1 MTQVYDVQHWKQKF
15 ILIWTGQTFSI
26 LTSSIAQF
34 ALVLWIGMETG
45 SAKVLAYATIAGL
58 LPQILLGP
66 FAGVFVDRWN
76 KKITMI
82 ASDSFVA
89 ICSALIALLF
99 YLNLLELWSIY
110 ILLALRS
117 IGGAFHSPAMKSTVP
132 MLAPKDQLV
141 RVAGVNE
148 VIQSVSFISGPALGA
163 FLLLQYNMTI
173 VMLLDVVGAF
183 IACVMLLF
191 VSFPKVKKVTETTAS
206 VYKDMVEG
214 GRVILKNR
222 PMSWL
227 LFSEIIARFFIF
239 PVVAVTPLVTLNYYK
254 GTPYQVSLVE
264 ILFGIGLLLGGG
276 LLAVLNQRFR
286 KISLAI
292 VGYIILG
299 LALLVCGS
307 LAPHLFIVYAVLTVF
322 QGIAVPLYEGSIT
335 ALIQTQFES
344 QYLGRIFGLIGSI
357 CQIPAIIGLLFTAE
371 LADQFGV
378 QNVYVAGG
386 IALCFC
392 AVLVGSI
399 KRVRQ
404 LEGE

>member
-1 MTQVYDVQHWKQKF
+1 MTQVYDLQDWKKKF
-15 ILIWTGQTFSI
+15 TLIWTGQTFSI

-45 SAKVLAYATIAGL
+45 SAKILAYATIAGL
-58 LPQILLGP
+58 LPQILIGP

-76 KKITMI
+76 KKWTMI

-89 ICSALIALLF
+89 ICSAVIALLF
-99 YLNLLELWSIY
+99 YFNLLELWSIY
-110 ILLALRS
+110 LLLALRS

-132 MLAPKDQLV
+132 TLAPKDQLV
-141 RVAGVNE
+141 RIAGINE
-148 VIQSVSFISGPALGA
+148 VIQSVSLISGPALGA
-163 FLLLQYNMTI
+163 FLLLHYNMSI
-173 VMLLDVVGAF
+173 VMLLDVVGAG
-183 IACVMLLF
+183 IACIMLLF
-191 VSFPKVKKVTETTAS
+191 VSFPKTKKATTTSTS
-206 VYKDMVEG
+206 VYKDMMEG
-214 GRVILKNR
+214 GRIILKNK

-264 ILFGIGLLLGGG
+264 MLFGVGLLVGGG
-276 LLAVLNQRFR
+276 LLALLNQRFR
-286 KISLAI
+286 KISLAVI
-292 VGYIILG
+292 GYIVLG
-299 LALLVCGS
+299 LALLICGS
-307 LAPHLFIVYAVLTVF
+307 LSPHLFVIYAILTVV

-344 QYLGRIFGLIGSI
+344 KYLGRIFGLIGSI
-357 CQIPAIIGLLFTAE
+357 CQIPAIIGLMFTAE
-371 LADQFGV
+371 LADRFGV

-392 AVLVGSI
+392 AILVLSI
-399 KRVRQ
+399 RRVRE
-404 LEGE
+404 L

>member
-1 MTQVYDVQHWKQKF
+1 MTQVYDLQDWKKKF
-15 ILIWTGQTFSI
+15 TLIWTGQTFSI

-58 LPQILLGP
+58 LPQILIGP

-76 KKITMI
+76 KKWTMI

-89 ICSALIALLF
+89 ICSAVIALLF
-99 YLNLLELWSIY
+99 YFNLLELWSIY
-110 ILLALRS
+110 LLLALRS

-132 MLAPKDQLV
+132 TLAPKDQLV
-141 RVAGVNE
+141 RIAGINE
-148 VIQSVSFISGPALGA
+148 VIQSVSLISGPALGA
-163 FLLLQYNMTI
+163 FLLLHYNMSI
-173 VMLLDVVGAF
+173 VMLLDVVGAG
-183 IACVMLLF
+183 IACIMLLF
-191 VSFPKVKKVTETTAS
+191 VSFPKTKKATTTSTS
-206 VYKDMVEG
+206 VYKDMMEG
-214 GRVILKNR
+214 GRIILKNK

-264 ILFGIGLLLGGG
+264 MLFGVGLLVGGG
-276 LLAVLNQRFR
+276 LLALLNQRFR
-286 KISLAI
+286 KISLAVI
-292 VGYIILG
+292 GYIVLG
-299 LALLVCGS
+299 LALLICGS
-307 LAPHLFIVYAVLTVF
+307 LSPHLFVIYAILTVV

-344 QYLGRIFGLIGSI
+344 KYLGRIFGLIGSI
-357 CQIPAIIGLLFTAE
+357 CQIPAIIGLMFTAE
-371 LADQFGV
+371 LADRFGV

-392 AVLVGSI
+392 AILVVSI
-399 KRVRQ
+399 KRVRE
-404 LEGE
+404 L

>member
-1 MTQVYDVQHWKQKF
+1 MTQVYDLQDWKKKF
-15 ILIWTGQTFSI
+15 TLIWTGQTFSI

-58 LPQILLGP
+58 LPQILIGP

-76 KKITMI
+76 KKWTMI

-89 ICSALIALLF
+89 ICSAVIALLF
-99 YLNLLELWSIY
+99 YFHLLELWSIY
-110 ILLALRS
+110 LLLALRS

-132 MLAPKDQLV
+132 TLAPKDQLV
-141 RVAGVNE
+141 RIAGINE
-148 VIQSVSFISGPALGA
+148 VIQSVSLISGPALGA
-163 FLLLQYNMTI
+163 FLLLHYNMSI
-173 VMLLDVVGAF
+173 VMLLDVVGAG
-183 IACVMLLF
+183 IACIMLLF
-191 VSFPKVKKVTETTAS
+191 VSFPKTKKATTTSTS
-206 VYKDMVEG
+206 VYKDMMEG
-214 GRVILKNR
+214 GRIILKNK

-264 ILFGIGLLLGGG
+264 MLFGVGLLVGGG
-276 LLAVLNQRFR
+276 LLALLNQRFR
-286 KISLAI
+286 KISLAVI
-292 VGYIILG
+292 GYIVLG
-299 LALLVCGS
+299 LALLICGS
-307 LAPHLFIVYAVLTVF
+307 LSPHLFVIYAILTVV

-344 QYLGRIFGLIGSI
+344 KYLGRIFGLIGSI
-357 CQIPAIIGLLFTAE
+357 CQIPAIIGLMFTAE
-371 LADQFGV
+371 LADRFGV

-392 AVLVGSI
+392 AILVLSI
-399 KRVRQ
+399 KRVRE
-404 LEGE
+404 L

>member
-1 MTQVYDVQHWKQKF
+1 MTQVYGLQDWKKKF
-15 ILIWTGQTFSI
+15 TLIWTGQTFSI

-58 LPQILLGP
+58 LPQILIGP

-76 KKITMI
+76 KKWTMI

-89 ICSALIALLF
+89 ICSAVIALLF
-99 YLNLLELWSIY
+99 YFNLLELWSIY
-110 ILLALRS
+110 LLLALRS

-132 MLAPKDQLV
+132 TLAPKDQLV
-141 RVAGVNE
+141 CIAGINE
-148 VIQSVSFISGPALGA
+148 VIQSVSLISGPALGA
-163 FLLLQYNMTI
+163 FLLLHYNMSI
-173 VMLLDVVGAF
+173 VMLLDVVGAG
-183 IACVMLLF
+183 IACIMLLF
-191 VSFPKVKKVTETTAS
+191 VSFPKTKKATTTSTS
-206 VYKDMVEG
+206 VYKDMMEG
-214 GRVILKNR
+214 GRIILKNK

-264 ILFGIGLLLGGG
+264 MLFGVGLLVGGG
-276 LLAVLNQRFR
+276 LLALLNQRFR
-286 KISLAI
+286 KISLAVI
-292 VGYIILG
+292 GYIVLG
-299 LALLVCGS
+299 LALLICGS
-307 LAPHLFIVYAVLTVF
+307 LSPHLFVIYAILTVV
-322 QGIAVPLYEGSIT
+322 QGIAVPFYEGSIT

-344 QYLGRIFGLIGSI
+344 KYLGRIFGLIGSI
-357 CQIPAIIGLLFTAE
+357 CQIPAIIGLMFTAE
-371 LADQFGV
+371 LADRFGV

-392 AVLVGSI
+392 AILVLSI
-399 KRVRQ
+399 KRVRE
-404 LEGE
+404 L

>member
-1 MTQVYDVQHWKQKF
+1 MTQVYDLQDWKKKF
-15 ILIWTGQTFSI
+15 TLIWTGQTFSI
-26 LTSSIAQF
+26 LTSSVAQF

-76 KKITMI
+76 KKWTMI

-89 ICSALIALLF
+89 LCSATIALLF
-99 YLNLLELWSIY
+99 YFHLLELWSIY
-110 ILLALRS
+110 LLLALRS

-132 MLAPKDQLV
+132 TLAPKDQLV
-141 RVAGVNE
+141 RIAGINE
-148 VIQSVSFISGPALGA
+148 VIQSVSLISGPALGA
-163 FLLLQYNMTI
+163 FLLLRYNMSI
-173 VMLLDVVGAF
+173 VMLLDVVGAG
-183 IACVMLLF
+183 IACIMLLF
-191 VSFPKVKKVTETTAS
+191 VAFPKTKETTS
-206 VYKDMVEG
+206 TSTSIYNDMKEG
-214 GRVILKNR
+214 GRIILKNK

-264 ILFGIGLLLGGG
+264 MLFGVGLLLGGG
-276 LLAVLNQRFR
+276 LLALFNQRFR

-292 VGYIILG
+292 IGYIVLG
-299 LALLVCGS
+299 LALLICGS
-307 LAPHLFIVYAVLTVF
+307 LSPHLFVIYAVLTVV

-344 QYLGRIFGLIGSI
+344 KYLGRIFGLIGSI
-357 CQIPAIIGLLFTAE
+357 CQIPAIIGLMFTAE
-371 LADQFGV
+371 LADRFGV

-392 AVLVGSI
+392 ATLVVSI
-399 KRVRQ
+399 KRVRA
-404 LEGE
+404 L